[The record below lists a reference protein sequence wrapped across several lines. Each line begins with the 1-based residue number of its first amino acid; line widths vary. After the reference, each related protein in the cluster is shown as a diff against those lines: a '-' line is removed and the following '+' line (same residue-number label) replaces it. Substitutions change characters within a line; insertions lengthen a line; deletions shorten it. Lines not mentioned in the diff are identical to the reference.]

1 MTTTT
6 RRVVLAAAL
15 FASAC
20 DGEGDEA
27 LVAPAGFDKPPSPHK
42 GVTEPE
48 PEPEQILLENG
59 FVPDPH
65 VVEGTTV
72 GTRDASELAE
82 GCTGFIA
89 TEPDHLLGARGA
101 FAELRIL
108 AHADEDV
115 SLVVERPDGTYLC
128 ADDHDDDDG
137 TDPVLAASFGQGAY
151 RIWVGA
157 AQENREI
164 SYRLGFSEL
173 ADVTPVSLAP

>member
-27 LVAPAGFDKPPSPHK
+27 IGAPAGFDKPPSPEK
-42 GVTEPE
+42 AGTEPE
-48 PEPEQILLENG
+48 PEPDQILLENG

-82 GCTGFIA
+82 GCHGFIA
-89 TEPDHLLGARGA
+89 TEPDHLLATRGT
-101 FAELRIL
+101 FAELRVL
-108 AHADEDV
+108 AHAEEDV

-128 ADDHDDDDG
+128 ADDDDG
-137 TDPVLAASFGQGAY
+137 TDPVLAAPFGEGAY

-157 AQENREI
+157 AQRDREI
-164 SYRLGFSEL
+164 SYQLGFSEL
-173 ADVTPVSLAP
+173 ADVTPVSLGH